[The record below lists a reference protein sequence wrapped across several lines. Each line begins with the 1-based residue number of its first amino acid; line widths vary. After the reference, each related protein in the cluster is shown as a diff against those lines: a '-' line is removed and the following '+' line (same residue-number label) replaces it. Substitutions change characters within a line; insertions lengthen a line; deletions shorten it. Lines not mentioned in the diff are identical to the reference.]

1 MRGSSILSI
10 GLLSVLI
17 PCAFGASELNIELT
31 PRLTLTGSSGSYQIQ
46 RANVVGA
53 VTNWIA
59 VTNLYLSDTPY
70 VLYDDAVVGTGQQ
83 FYRAVA
89 LTPDQINPFPQ
100 RLVWIPPGTFKMG
113 SPETEREWWSNEG
126 PQTSVSITKGF
137 FMQKYEMTQI
147 EYETLMGT
155 NRSVDVGPYLPVQRV
170 SWDDAVAFCGV
181 LTAFEKAIGRLPA
194 GYKYRLPTEAEWEY
208 ACRAGTTTR
217 FSYGDDPDYD
227 ELGEYAWI
235 SANSAG
241 RIHAVGQKRPNAWG
255 LCDMHGNIWEWCLD
269 WYADSLPGG
278 IVTDPRG
285 PNSGSSRV
293 VRGGGYTNS
302 DWDFRS
308 ARRAGDLPDHREHN
322 YGFRV
327 VLAPDP

>member
-1 MRGSSILSI
+1 MRGFSILSI
-10 GLLSVLI
+10 GFLSVLI
-17 PCAFGASELNIELT
+17 PCAFGASELSIAMT

-53 VTNWIA
+53 ITNWTVVTNI
-59 VTNLYLSDTPY
+59 YLSDTPY
-70 VLYDDAVVGTGQQ
+70 VLYDDAVVGTGNQ

-100 RLVWIPPGTFKMG
+100 RLIWIPPGTFKMG
-113 SPETEREWWSNEG
+113 SPETEQDRWSNEG
-126 PQTSVSITKGF
+126 PRTGVIITKGF

-155 NRSVDVGPYLPVQRV
+155 NRSVLVGPYLPALRV

-227 ELGEYAWI
+227 ELGEYAWFFE
-235 SANSAG
+235 NSVD
-241 RIHAVGQKRPNAWG
+241 RIRAVGQKRPNAWG
-255 LCDMHGNIWEWCLD
+255 LHDMHGNSVEWCLD
-269 WYADSLPGG
+269 WYAESLPGG
-278 IVTDPRG
+278 TVTDPRG
-285 PNSGSSRV
+285 PNSGSKRV
-293 VRGGGYTNS
+293 YRGGGWNGNGQ
-302 DWDFRS
+302 DCRS
-308 ARRAGDLPDHREHN
+308 ARRAGGPPDRRDDEC
-322 YGFRV
+322 GFRV